1 MTEDDKFA
9 DLFSGKPGSVLG
21 EQRATGSAEKAK
33 RKAAEEKRLPPRRDR
48 GPRLPPGQ
56 EVVDKWPILDLGQR
70 PHVPKDQW
78 SIEIKGAVA
87 RPLKFDWDAFHA
99 LPQSTI
105 NADIHCVTAWSL
117 LDNEWEGVSSATL
130 LDIVKPLPTTKHLIF
145 HAHDGYRTNV
155 PLARFAESKSLLA
168 HTRNGEEISRDH
180 GGPIRPVIPSLY
192 FWKSAKWV
200 RQITFLENDVKGY
213 WEALGY
219 HNNGDPW
226 KEERYE

>member
-9 DLFSGKPGSVLG
+9 DLFTGKPGSVLG
-21 EQRATGSAEKAK
+21 NQREQGSAEKAK
-33 RKAAEEKRLPPRRDR
+33 IKAADEKRFPPRRDR
-48 GPRLPPGQ
+48 GPRVPPGQ
-56 EVVDKWPILDLGQR
+56 EIVDKWPVLDLGQR
-70 PHVPKDQW
+70 PHVPTDQW
-78 SIEIKGAVA
+78 TLEIKGAVE
-87 RPLKFDWDAFHA
+87 RPLNLDWNAFHA
-99 LPQSTI
+99 LPQTTI

-117 LDNEWEGVSSATL
+117 LDNDWEGIAATTL
-130 LDIVKPLPTTKHLIF
+130 LDIIKPLPTAKYLIF

-155 PLARFAESKSLLA
+155 PLTRFAEANSLLA
-168 HTRNGEEISRDH
+168 HKRNGEGISRDH

>member
-1 MTEDDKFA
+1 MMDDNTFS
-9 DLFSGKPGSVLG
+9 DLFAGKPGTVLG
-21 EQRATGSAEKAK
+21 EQRELGAAEQSK
-33 RKAAEEKRLPPRRDR
+33 RKAAKGKRRPQRRDH
-48 GPRLPPGQ
+48 GPRVPPGQ
-56 EVVDKWPILDLGQR
+56 EIVDKWPILDLGQR
-70 PHVPKDQW
+70 PHVPTDQW
-78 SIEIKGAVA
+78 TLEIKGAVE
-87 RPLKFDWDAFHA
+87 RPLKLDWDAFHA
-99 LPQSTI
+99 LPQSRI

-130 LDIVKPLPTTKHLIF
+130 LNIFRPLPSAKHLIF

-155 PLARFAESKSLLA
+155 PLARFAEANSLLA
-168 HTRNGEEISRDH
+168 HKRNGEDISRDH

-200 RQITFLENDVKGY
+200 RQITVLENDVKGY